1 MKEFSPRALQQR
13 RRVCVGLLLTALASA
28 TTCIGVQAATPN
40 SAVAAEPSSAGTSPG
55 LRRLTQDQYRNAIAD
70 IFGADI
76 RVPGRFE
83 PEVRRDGLLAVGS
96 RMVSITPAGIE
107 QYDLMARQIAAQVV
121 DRTHRRTLLPCTPS
135 NPAHA
140 DAACTAQTISKI
152 GRWVFR
158 RPLTREEIDT
168 RVALAARATEMLGDY
183 YAGVEYALANLL
195 MAPQFLF
202 REELTEANPNKPGTA
217 GTERLDAF
225 AKAMRLSFLLW
236 NTTPDD
242 QLLAAAERGELQ
254 DRQGIERQVDR
265 LMSSPRAAGGLR
277 AFFSDMLGFDAFE
290 ELAKDPII
298 YPRFSARLAADMQEQ
313 TLRTIVDHV
322 LIQHRDYRDLFTTRK
337 TFINRTLAALYRVP
351 LQANGWQPYEFAPG
365 DPHGGWLT
373 QPSFLVLHAHPGRTS
388 ATLRGKAVRELLLC
402 QDVPAPPGNVDF
414 KIVQDTSNPEYKTA
428 RTRLTAHRSE
438 PMCAGCHKVTDPIGL
453 ALENFDGDGEFRRQ
467 ENGVAI
473 DPSGDLDGA
482 AFKDAIDFG
491 ERLRNH
497 PQVAACLV
505 SRVYAYGTG
514 AAPKK
519 GDRAWLGYMTEQFA
533 QAQYRVPEL
542 FRKIAT
548 SEALYRVEQPTPAIA
563 DSAIRVQNPSDRS
576 PVRGTSP

>member
-1 MKEFSPRALQQR
+1 MKRFSSFLVAGLIAATIPG
-13 RRVCVGLLLTALASA
+13 VGA
-28 TTCIGVQAATPN
+28 QAATPT
-40 SAVAAEPSSAGTSPG
+40 SKVATEPPSVGTPAG
-55 LRRLTQDQYRNAIAD
+55 LRKLTQGQYRNIIAD
-70 IFGADI
+70 VFGPDI

-96 RMVSITPAGIE
+96 RQVSITPAGIE
-107 QYDLMARQIAAQVV
+107 QYDLMARQIAAQIV
-121 DRTHRRTLLPCTPS
+121 DRTHRGTLLPCTPS
-135 NPAHA
+135 NSARA
-140 DAACTAQTISKI
+140 DAACTAQTIGKI

-158 RPLTREEIDT
+158 RPLTKQELDA
-168 RVALAARATEMLGDY
+168 RVALAARATEILGDY
-183 YAGVEYALANLL
+183 YAGLEYALANLL

-217 GTERLDAF
+217 GTTGTTGTVRLDGF

-242 QLLAAAERGELQ
+242 ELLAAAEHGELQ
-254 DRQGIERQVDR
+254 DQKGLERQVER
-265 LMSSPRAAGGLR
+265 LMSSPRVAGGLR
-277 AFFSDMLGFDAFE
+277 AFFSDMLGFDAFD

-298 YPRFSARLAADMQEQ
+298 YPRFSARLANDMQEQ

-322 LIQHRDYRDLFTTRK
+322 LVQQRDYRDLFTTRK

-351 LQANGWQPYEFAPG
+351 LPTSGWQPYEFAPG

-428 RTRLTAHRSE
+428 RARLTAHRSE

-453 ALENFDGDGEFRRQ
+453 ALENFDGDGEFRRE
-467 ENGVAI
+467 ENGVSI

-482 AFKDAIDFG
+482 AFKDAVDFG

-497 PQVAACLV
+497 PQIASCLV
-505 SRVYAYGTG
+505 SRVYAYGIG

-519 GDRAWLGYMTEQFA
+519 GDRAWLSYMTEQFA

-548 SEALYRVEQPTPAIA
+548 SEALYRVEQSSPATAVTVA
-563 DSAIRVQNPSDRS
+563 DPAANVRNTSDRT